1 MASATPAASGGVGE
15 GIPIAEPARIGIIMD
30 SRAIIT
36 RDLCKDF
43 RVGFAMHISRV
54 LHTLNLEVRRGEI
67 FGYLGPNGAGKT
79 TTIKLLMGL
88 IFPSSG
94 QISLLGEEIDRREV
108 RSRIG
113 FLPENPYFYD
123 HLTGWELMDY
133 CGRLVGMDKQ
143 ARNSRI
149 TELLQRVGVREA
161 ADTPLRKYS
170 KGMVQR
176 IGLAQALIG
185 HPELVILDEPM
196 SGLDPI
202 GRKEMR
208 DLILSLKGEG
218 KTIFFSSHILPDVEM
233 ICDRVGILID
243 GRLKEVGVLEELLEA
258 RVESIEVTVRGT
270 NLHVIS
276 RLHLPLSSPPLQR
289 GGKVFLSVSHEEA
302 LHDALSR
309 LMQEGVPILSI
320 VPQKETLE
328 EYFLKEVQRSPRPER
343 DGK

>member
-1 MASATPAASGGVGE
+1 
-15 GIPIAEPARIGIIMD
+15 MD
-30 SRAIIT
+30 SQAIVT

-43 RVGFAMHISRV
+43 RVGFAMRRARV
-54 LHTLNLEVRRGEI
+54 LHELNLEVKRGEI

-94 QISLLGEEIDRREV
+94 RISLLGEEIDRPQS

-133 CGRLVGMDKQ
+133 CGRLLGMEKAFRD
-143 ARNSRI
+143 SRI
-149 TELLQRVGVREA
+149 KELLEGVGVKEA
-161 ADTPLRKYS
+161 AHIPLRKYS

-176 IGLAQALIG
+176 IGLAQALMG
-185 HPELVILDEPM
+185 SPQLVILDEPM

-202 GRKEMR
+202 GRKEIR
-208 DLILSLKGEG
+208 DLIVALKEEG
-218 KTIFFSSHILPDVEM
+218 KTVFFSSHILPDVEM

-258 RVESIEVTVRGT
+258 RVESIEITVRET
-270 NLHVIS
+270 NLDALS
-276 RLHLPLSSPPLQR
+276 RLGLSLSSAPLQR
-289 GGKVFLSVSHEEA
+289 GGKILLSVPHEQA
-302 LHDALSR
+302 LQDILPR
-309 LMQEGVPILSI
+309 LMEQGVRIVSI

-328 EYFLKEVQRSPRPER
+328 EYFLKEVELSPRPAGE
-343 DGK
+343 GG

>member
-1 MASATPAASGGVGE
+1 
-15 GIPIAEPARIGIIMD
+15 MD
-30 SRAIIT
+30 SQAIST
-36 RDLCKDF
+36 KDLCKDF
-43 RVGFAMHISRV
+43 RVGFAMRKVRV
-54 LHTLNLEVRRGEI
+54 LHGLNLEVQRGEI

-94 QISLLGEEIDRREV
+94 QISLLGEEIDKPPV

-133 CGRLVGMDKQ
+133 CGRLLGMEK
-143 ARNSRI
+143 APRAARI
-149 TELLQRVGVREA
+149 TELLERVGLREA
-161 ADTPLRKYS
+161 AHTPLRKYS

-185 HPELVILDEPM
+185 YPELVILDEPM

-202 GRKEMR
+202 GRKEVR
-208 DLILSLKGEG
+208 DLILSLKEEG

-243 GRLKEVGVLEELLEA
+243 GRLKEAGVLEELLET
-258 RVESIEVTVRGT
+258 RVESIEITVREA
-270 NLHVIS
+270 NLGVLS
-276 RLHLPLSSPPLQR
+276 RLQLPLSAQPLQR
-289 GGKVFLSVSHEEA
+289 GGKILLSVPHEQA
-302 LHDALSR
+302 LQDALSR
-309 LMQEGVPILSI
+309 LMREGVRIVSI

-328 EYFLKEVQRSPRPER
+328 EYFLKEVQLSPRPSGE
-343 DGK
+343 GK

>member
-1 MASATPAASGGVGE
+1 MN
-15 GIPIAEPARIGIIMD
+15 RY
-30 SRAIIT
+30 AILT
-36 RDLCKDF
+36 KDLCKDF
-43 RVGFAMHISRV
+43 RVGFAMRKKRV
-54 LHTLNLEVRRGEI
+54 LHALSLEVERGEI

-94 QISLLGEEIDRREV
+94 QMSLLGENVDRPDA

-133 CGRLVGMDKQ
+133 CGRLLGIDRA
-143 ARNSRI
+143 ARRSRI
-149 TELLQRVGVREA
+149 GELLEKVGIKEA
-161 ADTPLRKYS
+161 AHTPLRKYS

-202 GRKEMR
+202 GRKEIR
-208 DLILSLKGEG
+208 DLILSLKQEG
-218 KTIFFSSHILPDVEM
+218 KTVFFSSHILPDVEM
-233 ICDRVGILID
+233 VCDRVGILID
-243 GRLKEVGVLEELLEA
+243 GHLTEVGVLDELLEA
-258 RVESIEVTVRGT
+258 KTESIDITVGGT
-270 NLHVIS
+270 NLDAIA
-276 RLHLPLSSPPLQR
+276 RLVLPLSSPPLQR
-289 GGKVFLSVSHEEA
+289 GGKVLLSVTDESSLGHT
-302 LHDALSR
+302 LFI
-309 LMQEGVPILSI
+309 LMREGVPILSI

-328 EYFLKEVQRSPRPER
+328 EYFLKEVQRSPHPQGET
-343 DGK
+343 K